1 MHAHRRRPELYS
13 KYLGETE
20 GLIRRLFERARQ
32 VAPSV
37 IFFDEIDALAPT
49 RSGDTGNAP
58 HIATIRAHAGRVLM
72 RAVCACTTEG
82 MGGMGQR
89 VLSQLLNEMDG
100 VSARSG
106 VLLLACTSRP
116 DLLDP
121 ALLRPGRFER
131 LVYVGPPT
139 SSARAHLLEVRSFEV
154 RCSTLTATAD
164 GWIGAADGATARNAV
179 RRGRHS
185 RCVCSDH

>member
-1 MHAHRRRPELYS
+1 MLSPRRVCSTWSHAAHTHQRGRPELYS

-49 RSGDTGNAP
+49 RSGD
-58 HIATIRAHAGRVLM
+58 
-72 RAVCACTTEG
+72 TEG

-139 SSARAHLLEVRSFEV
+139 PVARVHLLRV
-154 RCSTLTATAD
+154 STLASTSP
-164 GWIGAADGATARNAV
+164 GGG
-179 RRGRHS
+179 H
-185 RCVCSDH
+185 